1 MGSHRILREL
11 IVKTQFV
18 SALKSLPFVIALAGA
33 AVGCD
38 SDATGPVGLPG
49 GVEIRA
55 ATTIFGIAI
64 INGEKT
70 SVVSMRVVN
79 NGFTTIFQHYCGA
92 RVYKKVDTDWVEVW
106 AEDCAAVDGSY
117 SELAPGSATSV
128 SRLLSDPA
136 SPFSLGGPFKFE
148 MGVFYRMSV
157 PLLVK
162 TGNGPDDYKIIN
174 PRESMSTAF
183 AFTLTL

>member
-1 MGSHRILREL
+1 M
-11 IVKTQFV
+11 KTLFV
-18 SALKSLPFVIALAGA
+18 GALKSLRIVALAA
-33 AVGCD
+33 SAVGCD
-38 SDATGPVGLPG
+38 SDATGPVRLPG

-55 ATTIFGIAI
+55 ATTTFGIAV

-70 SVVSMRVVN
+70 SVVSMGVVN

-92 RVYKKVDTDWVEVW
+92 RIYKKVDMDWVEVW
-106 AEDCAAVDGSY
+106 AEECGAVDGAY
-117 SELAPGSATSV
+117 SALAPGSVTTV
-128 SRLLSDPA
+128 NKLLSDPA

-148 MGVFYRMSV
+148 TGVYYRMSV

-162 TGNGPDDYKIIN
+162 TGNGPDDFRLIN

-183 AFTLTL
+183 AFSFAL

>member
-1 MGSHRILREL
+1 MGTHRILREL
-11 IVKTQFV
+11 TVKTQFV
-18 SALKSLPFVIALAGA
+18 SALKSLPFAIALAGA
-33 AVGCD
+33 GVGCD
-38 SDATGPVGLPG
+38 TDAVGPVGLPG

-55 ATTIFGIAI
+55 ATTTFGIAI

-79 NGFTTIFQHYCGA
+79 NGFTTILKHYCGA
-92 RVYKKVDTDWVEVW
+92 RVYKKVDVDWIEVW
-106 AEDCAAVDGSY
+106 AEECGAVDGIF
-117 SELAPGSATSV
+117 SELAPGAVTTV
-128 SRLLSDPA
+128 DRLLSDPA

-148 MGVFYRMSV
+148 TGIYYRMSV

-162 TGNGPDDYKIIN
+162 TGDGPDDFRLIN

-183 AFTLTL
+183 AFSFTL